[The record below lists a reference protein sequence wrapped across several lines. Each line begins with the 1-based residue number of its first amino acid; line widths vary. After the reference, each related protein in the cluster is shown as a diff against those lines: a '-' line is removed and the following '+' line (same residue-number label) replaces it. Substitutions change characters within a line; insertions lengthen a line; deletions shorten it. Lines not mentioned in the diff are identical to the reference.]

1 MLNSSMAYKGRW
13 APKNPEKYEGDPNKI
28 IFRSLW
34 ERAAFKWCDDNSKIK
49 FWNSEETVI
58 PYRNA
63 VDGKIRR
70 YYMDLKITWTD
81 GTTTLVEIKPEKQ
94 TKPPKKPQRQS
105 RRYLKEVRSY
115 AMNMSKWEAAK
126 QYAES
131 RGWKF
136 EVWTEKHLQSL
147 GMKIYR

>member
-1 MLNSSMAYKGRW
+1 
-13 APKNPEKYEGDPNKI
+13 
-28 IFRSLW
+28 
-34 ERAAFKWCDDNSKIK
+34 
-49 FWNSEETVI
+49 
-58 PYRNA
+58 
-63 VDGKIRR
+63 
-70 YYMDLKITWTD
+70 MDLKITWAD
-81 GTTTLVEIKPEKQ
+81 GSVTLVEIKPEKQ

>member
-1 MLNSSMAYKGRW
+1 VLNSSMAYKGRW
-13 APKNPEKYEGDPNKI
+13 AGDPNKI